1 MSYPL
6 VTIANSTP
14 FNAKGY
20 VNYVSAFCSDDNYS
34 VKTGTTWKASRR
46 GICLLREIGAEVTI
60 PQGVIKAKSFH
71 DSIGTTDGRF
81 AIIQTGP
88 MTFEVTKI
96 VNIEE
101 SVLPEDYVEPATQ
114 QN

>member
-1 MSYPL
+1 MSYSV

-14 FNAKGY
+14 FNAKGH
-20 VNYVSAFCSDDNYS
+20 VNYVSVFCSDDNYN
-34 VKTGTTWKASRR
+34 VTTGTTWRASGR
-46 GICLLREIGAEVTI
+46 GICLLRDISAEVTT

-71 DSIGTTDGRF
+71 DSIGTSDSRF

-88 MTFEVTKI
+88 TTFEVTKI
-96 VNIEE
+96 VSLAE
-101 SVLPEDYVEPATQ
+101 SALPEDYVEPTLQ